1 MMWVWCWTMCIFLST
16 CRNLIK
22 ILVSQQNN
30 CCLEFRGGCLW
41 TSLVVIW
48 GASNL
53 LLEVVLFL
61 EDLSWATVVMPS
73 LSPTACKKSFNV
85 QTVHYGGAQKWTLPC
100 RLHGHAFSSLCTLS
114 TWVCICSQAGNC
126 MCNLVHV
133 CPLAIVHSLHILAV
147 TPFPW
152 APSCSVQVGGEYFI
166 HAWWWSKK
174 FYHLQE
180 LVHIVTV
187 GFTTYIYLIYIYSW
201 LTWPNCPK
209 YIYSYYFSS
218 HIPPIFSGR
227 LTWALEIFVAKLYSK
242 PVLS

>member
-48 GASNL
+48 GASKLSDL

-133 CPLAIVHSLHILAV
+133 CPLAIVHSLHIQDFLLW
-147 TPFPW
+147 P
-152 APSCSVQVGGEYFI
+152 PSPGHPPVAFKLVGHLWRVF
-166 HAWWWSKK
+166 HTWSKK

-187 GFTTYIYLIYIYSW
+187 GFTTYIYLIYI
-201 LTWPNCPK
+201 
-209 YIYSYYFSS
+209 
-218 HIPPIFSGR
+218 
-227 LTWALEIFVAKLYSK
+227 AD
-242 PVLS
+242 